1 MRKEILI
8 IEDDKVQEKIFTKII
23 SEISGSLKCEVSSTN
38 RGIEAVEYIKKN
50 KDIIKI
56 VILDLS
62 LPDLSGFQILE
73 KIREIKKSIPVII
86 LSADDDKDLVVE
98 TMKLGAV
105 GYFVKGK
112 GKKELENL
120 YIKIAEIIEAS

>member
-23 SEISGSLKCEVSSTN
+23 SEISDSLKCEVSSTN